1 MPTPRF
7 LILAW
12 AWAWL
17 CAMVTAPALAR
28 DIVFEP
34 VAPGVYAYIADTG
47 GRTYDNDGLN
57 ANLGLVVTD
66 AGAVLIDSGTSV
78 ETARK
83 VAQAVRRV
91 TDQPIR
97 WVINSGNQDQRWLG
111 NGYFKDN
118 GAEVLGH
125 AAGREFLQQNGGQFL
140 ARLRPVL
147 RDKLRGTVPTL
158 PTTWLGGADN
168 LLRFGGLQVHVLHRG
183 GGHTPGD
190 VIVWLPAQ
198 RVAFAGDVV
207 YVERMLGM
215 NPASRTKPW
224 LASFAALEDLQP
236 QVVVPGH
243 GSATTL
249 ARAQADTRNLLLA
262 LRSHMGRALQE
273 MQDMDSA
280 VKSFDAAPFKYL
292 RHAEVWLPQLAN
304 RTYLDMEQE

>member
-1 MPTPRF
+1 MPTPKIF
-7 LILAW
+7 MLV
-12 AWAWL
+12 WAWL
-17 CAMVTAPALAR
+17 CAMATAPALAR

-57 ANLGLVVTD
+57 ANLGLIVTD
-66 AGAVLIDSGTSV
+66 AGAVLIDSGTSYQ
-78 ETARK
+78 TARK

-91 TDQPIR
+91 TDRPIR
-97 WVINSGNQDQRWLG
+97 WVVNSGNQDQRWLG

-125 AAGREFLQQNGGQFL
+125 VAGREFLQQSGGQLL

-147 RDKLRGTVPTL
+147 REKLRGTVPTL
-158 PTTWLGGADN
+158 PTTWLEGAEN
-168 LLRFGGLQVHVLHRG
+168 VLRFGTTSVHVLHRG

-190 VIVWLPAQ
+190 VVVWLPAQ
-198 RVAFAGDVV
+198 QVAFAGDVV

-224 LASFAALEDLQP
+224 LASFAALENLQP
-236 QVVVPGH
+236 RVIVPGH
-243 GSATTL
+243 GSVTTL
-249 ARAQADTRNLLLA
+249 ARAQADTRDLLQA
-262 LRSHMGRALQE
+262 LRTHMGQALQE
-273 MQDMDSA
+273 MQDMDNA
-280 VKSFDAAPFKYL
+280 VKSFDAAPFKHL
-292 RHAEVWLPQLAN
+292 RHAQVWLPQLAN